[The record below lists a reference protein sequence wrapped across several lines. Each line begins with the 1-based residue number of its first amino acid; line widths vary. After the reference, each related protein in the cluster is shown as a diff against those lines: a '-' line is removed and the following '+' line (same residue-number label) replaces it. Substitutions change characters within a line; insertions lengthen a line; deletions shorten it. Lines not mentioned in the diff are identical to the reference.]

1 MRRWSVIGT
10 VVAVLAILL
19 LATGCGVTGALATK
33 GSAKVTAADSLL
45 AGKYAGAWW
54 SDLFSSGKNE
64 AKVVASLQNTI
75 EQNYPTSLSISEKTA
90 ALGRLATAQTTAD
103 ELRSDK
109 VLSQAD
115 ADKVLAAI
123 TDIEATLARTQ

>member
-10 VVAVLAILL
+10 VVAVLALL
-19 LATGCGVTGALATK
+19 LVATGCGVTGALKNSGSTK
-33 GSAKVTAADSLL
+33 VLAADSLL

-64 AKVVASLQNTI
+64 AKVVASLQLTI
-75 EQNYPTSLSISEKTA
+75 EQNYPTTLSGSEKTA

-103 ELRSDK
+103 QLLTDK

-115 ADKVLAAI
+115 ADKVQAAI
-123 TDIEATLARTQ
+123 ADVEATLNHTP